1 MIYLGGLLS
10 SNGRTGDE
18 LSRRL
23 GLAAADFKTLSRV
36 WSQANLSTR
45 RKVQIFNSCVVSILM
60 YGLRTTWLGVAER
73 RRLDGFQAR
82 CLRKILKVPAAFISR
97 VSNEAVRRQ
106 AATKPLSSELLKQQ
120 FQTFGSIAIR
130 WNDPLRESI
139 FVRGTITLIETQGV
153 GRQGRPRHTWADQ
166 IKREAV
172 KLAGSEARLE
182 EILIQGSD
190 LKIWN
195 TLVSEHT
202 CAVS

>member
-1 MIYLGGLLS
+1 
-10 SNGRTGDE
+10 
-18 LSRRL
+18 
-23 GLAAADFKTLSRV
+23 
-36 WSQANLSTR
+36 
-45 RKVQIFNSCVVSILM
+45 M
-60 YGLRTTWLGVAER
+60 YGLRTT
-73 RRLDGFQAR
+73 DGFQAR

-106 AATKPLSSELLKQQ
+106 AAKKNLSSELLKQQ
-120 FQTFGSIAIR
+120 LQTFGSTAIR

-153 GRQGRPRHTWADQ
+153 RRQGRPRHTWADQ

-182 EILIQGSD
+182 EILTQGSD